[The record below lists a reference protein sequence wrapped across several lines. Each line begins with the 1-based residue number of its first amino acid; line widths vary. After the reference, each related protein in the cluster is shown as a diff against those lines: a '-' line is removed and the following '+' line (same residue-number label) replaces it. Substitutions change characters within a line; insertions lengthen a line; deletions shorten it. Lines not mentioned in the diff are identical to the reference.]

1 MNEFAVVK
9 WLTDDAIAAA
19 AEYGVTLTEEQ
30 AAEWW
35 NNNGKWFAEALMQT
49 GNEILSDINW
59 GEVVENYGK

>member
-30 AAEWW
+30 AAAWW
-35 NNNGKWFAEALMQT
+35 NTASGSQKR
-49 GNEILSDINW
+49 
-59 GEVVENYGK
+59 

>member
-19 AEYGVTLTEEQ
+19 AEHDVKLTEEQ
-30 AAEWW
+30 AAAWW
-35 NNNGKWFAEALMQT
+35 NNNSKWFAEALMQT